1 MWWMDR
7 IYDVKAGSRD
17 AKGIIGCLLEVKYF
31 IVYIGKVHQ

>member
-17 AKGIIGCLLEVKYF
+17 AKGIECLLEVKYF